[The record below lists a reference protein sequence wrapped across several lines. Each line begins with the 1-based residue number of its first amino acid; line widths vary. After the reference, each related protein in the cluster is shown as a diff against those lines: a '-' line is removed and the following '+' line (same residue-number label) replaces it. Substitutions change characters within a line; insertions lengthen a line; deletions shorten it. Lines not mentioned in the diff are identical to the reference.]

1 MTADNEFDAKCKK
14 LLKRWKEKDL
24 LFDYKTEFGKLL
36 MIHIDDF
43 TEEQK
48 KRYDELK
55 LILSEENNNG
65 L

>member
-1 MTADNEFDAKCKK
+1 ME
-14 LLKRWKEKDL
+14 R
-24 LFDYKTEFGKLL
+24 KTEFGKLL
-36 MIHIDDF
+36 MIHFDDF